1 MLGSFYEIS
10 ILKRQI
16 LHIKVPPNDG
26 MLAHSVIGLN
36 DYYSTPSK
44 KFTVREIILLS
55 DKFFSDNV
63 RNLVSFSEATAKE
76 KSSASDVQ
84 MRAII
89 LLHEI
94 RHLYTITGH
103 GVDPA
108 SYDPTWN
115 DYILWTGF
123 LGLKVAW

>member
-1 MLGSFYEIS
+1 
-10 ILKRQI
+10 
-16 LHIKVPPNDG
+16 